1 MKPTTARTRSA
12 RPPATTPAGPVAA
25 ALLSAVIP
33 AAAGVVFLASQ
44 ARAP

>member
-1 MKPTTARTRSA
+1 MNATTARTTRC
-12 RPPATTPAGPVAA
+12 RPPATTSAGLVAA

>member
-1 MKPTTARTRSA
+1 MKPTTARTPRC
-12 RPPATTPAGPVAA
+12 RPPASTSAGLVAA

>member
-1 MKPTTARTRSA
+1 MKPTTARTPLC
-12 RPPATTPAGPVAA
+12 RPPATTPAGLVAA